1 MKILFII
8 TGSIAVSKCYDILDE
23 LKKHKI
29 EVNCLIT
36 NNAKKLLNTKKIKQ
50 NIYGKIYTDIS
61 EKKEKMLHINL
72 SRKTILIVV
81 CPSTANTIAKFAN
94 GYGDNLASTTLLA
107 SNKPIIIIPAM
118 NTMMWNNP
126 INEKNVKYLQS
137 IGVDFIGPII
147 GRLKCGEYGMGR
159 IEDVKNIVSILISSI
174 ETTKKFINKKCLITA
189 GPTVENIDPIRY
201 ISNYSSGKQG
211 YEIAN
216 QLARKGADIIL
227 ISGPTNIQAPSNVK
241 LIRVTTAEEML
252 IQTNK
257 YNKKIDIAVFC
268 AAVADFKIKKISSK
282 KIKKDKLMSL
292 KLIKNIDILKKI
304 STQKK
309 NRPKYVV
316 GFSAE
321 TDNQILAKKKLKEKN
336 CDMIV
341 YNKISRKNKV
351 FGLDQ
356 NKISI
361 LTKNKIRNYPKSSK
375 FNCAN
380 LIVNSIY
387 NEIKNK

>member
-50 NIYGKIYTDIS
+50 NIYGKIYTDSS

-72 SRKTILIVV
+72 SRKTRLIVV

-118 NTMMWNNP
+118 NAMMWNNP

-147 GRLKCGEYGMGR
+147 GKLKCGEYGMGR
-159 IEDVKNIVSILISSI
+159 IENVKNIVSFLISKL

-201 ISNYSSGKQG
+201 VSNYSSGKQG

-216 QLARKGADIIL
+216 QLARKGADVIL
-227 ISGPTNIQAPSNVK
+227 ISGPTKIQPPSNVK

-268 AAVADFKIKKISSK
+268 AAVADFKIRKISSK
-282 KIKKDKLMSL
+282 KIKKDKLKSL

-309 NRPKYVV
+309 NRPKYIV

-321 TDNQILAKKKLKEKN
+321 TDNKILAKKKLKEKN

-351 FGLDQ
+351 FGLDE
-356 NKISI
+356 NKISV
-361 LTKNKIRNYPKSSK
+361 LTKNKIINYAKSSK
-375 FNCAN
+375 FKCAT
-380 LIVNSIY
+380 LIIDSIY

>member
-8 TGSIAVSKCYDILDE
+8 TGSIAVSKCYDILSA
-23 LKKHKI
+23 LKKNKI

-36 NNAKKLLNTKKIKQ
+36 NNAKKLLNTLKIKK
-50 NIYGKIYTDIS
+50 NIAGKIYTEAS

-72 SRKTILIVV
+72 SRKNDLIVV

-107 SNKPIIIIPAM
+107 ANKSIIFIPAM
-118 NTMMWNNP
+118 NSMMWNNP
-126 INEKNVKYLQS
+126 INKKNVQYLKS
-137 IGVDFIGPII
+137 IGVDFIGPKV

-159 IEDVKNIVSILISSI
+159 IEDVKNIVSMLISRV
-174 ETTKKFINKKCLITA
+174 ETNNQFINKKCLITA
-189 GPTVENIDPIRY
+189 GPTIEDIDPVRY

-227 ISGPTNIQAPSNVK
+227 ISGPTNIQPPSNVK
-241 LIRVTTAEEML
+241 IIKVRTADEML

-268 AAVADFKIKKISSK
+268 AAVADFKIRKISSK
-282 KIKKDKLMSL
+282 KIKKDKLKSL

-309 NRPKYVV
+309 NRPKYIV

-321 TDNQILAKKKLKEKN
+321 TDNKILAKKKLKEKN

-341 YNKISRKNKV
+341 YNKISKTNKV
-351 FGLDQ
+351 FGLDE
-356 NKISI
+356 NKISV
-361 LTKNKIRNYPKSSK
+361 LTKNKIINYAKSSK
-375 FNCAN
+375 FKCAT
-380 LIVNSIY
+380 LIIDSIY

>member
-8 TGSIAVSKCYDILDE
+8 TGSIAVSKCYDILSA
-23 LKKHKI
+23 LKKNKI

-36 NNAKKLLNTKKIKQ
+36 NNAKKLLNTLKIKK
-50 NIYGKIYTDIS
+50 NISGKIYTDTS

-72 SRKTILIVV
+72 SRKNDLIVV

-107 SNKPIIIIPAM
+107 ANKSIIFIPAM
-118 NTMMWNNP
+118 NSMMWNNP
-126 INEKNVKYLQS
+126 VNKKNVQYLKS
-137 IGVDFIGPII
+137 IGVDFIGPKI

-159 IEDVKNIVSILISSI
+159 IENVKYIVSMLISRI
-174 ETTKKFINKKCLITA
+174 ETTNQFINKKCLITA
-189 GPTVENIDPIRY
+189 GPTVENIDPVRY

-227 ISGPTNIQAPSNVK
+227 ISGPTNIQPPSNVK
-241 LIRVTTAEEML
+241 IIKVRTADEML

-268 AAVADFKIKKISSK
+268 AAVADFKIRKISSK
-282 KIKKDKLMSL
+282 KIKKDKLKSL

-309 NRPKYVV
+309 NRPKYIV

-321 TDNQILAKKKLKEKN
+321 TDNKILAKRKLKEKN

-341 YNKISRKNKV
+341 YNKISKKNKV
-351 FGLDQ
+351 FGLDE
-356 NKISI
+356 NKISV
-361 LTKNKIRNYPKSSK
+361 LTKNKIINYAKSSK
-375 FNCAN
+375 FKCAT
-380 LIVNSIY
+380 LIIDSIY

>member
-8 TGSIAVSKCYDILDE
+8 TGSIAVSKCYDILSA
-23 LKKHKI
+23 LKKNKI

-36 NNAKKLLNTKKIKQ
+36 NNAKKLLNTLKIKK
-50 NIYGKIYTDIS
+50 NISGKIYTDTS

-72 SRKTILIVV
+72 SRKNDLIVV

-107 SNKPIIIIPAM
+107 ANKSIIFIPAM
-118 NTMMWNNP
+118 NSMMWNNP
-126 INEKNVKYLQS
+126 INKKNVQYLKS
-137 IGVDFIGPII
+137 IGVDFIGPKI

-159 IEDVKNIVSILISSI
+159 IEDVKHIVSMLISRI
-174 ETTKKFINKKCLITA
+174 ETTNQFINKKCLITA
-189 GPTVENIDPIRY
+189 GPTVENIDPVRY

-227 ISGPTNIQAPSNVK
+227 ISGPTNIQPPSNVK
-241 LIRVTTAEEML
+241 LIKVRTADEML

-268 AAVADFKIKKISSK
+268 AAVADFKIRKISSK
-282 KIKKDKLMSL
+282 KIKKDKLKSL

-309 NRPKYVV
+309 NRPKYIV

-321 TDNQILAKKKLKEKN
+321 TENKILAKRKLKEKN

-351 FGLDQ
+351 FGLDE
-356 NKISI
+356 NKISV
-361 LTKNKIRNYPKSSK
+361 LTKNKIINYAKSSK
-375 FNCAN
+375 FKCAT
-380 LIVNSIY
+380 LIIDSIY

>member
-8 TGSIAVSKCYDILDE
+8 TGSIAVSKCYDILSA
-23 LKKHKI
+23 LKKNKI

-36 NNAKKLLNTKKIKQ
+36 NNAKKLLNTLKIKK
-50 NIYGKIYTDIS
+50 NISGKIFTEAS

-72 SRKTILIVV
+72 SRKNDLIVV

-107 SNKPIIIIPAM
+107 ANKSIIFIPAM
-118 NTMMWNNP
+118 NSMMWNNP
-126 INEKNVKYLQS
+126 INKKNVQYLKS
-137 IGVDFIGPII
+137 IGVDFIGPKI

-159 IEDVKNIVSILISSI
+159 IEDVNHIVSMLISRI
-174 ETTKKFINKKCLITA
+174 ETNHQFINKKCLITA
-189 GPTVENIDPIRY
+189 GPTVENIDPVRY

-227 ISGPTNIQAPSNVK
+227 ISGPTNIQPPSNVK
-241 LIRVTTAEEML
+241 LIKVRTADEML

-268 AAVADFKIKKISSK
+268 AAVADFKIRKISSK
-282 KIKKDKLMSL
+282 KIKKDKLKSL

-309 NRPKYVV
+309 NRPKYIV

-351 FGLDQ
+351 FGLDE
-356 NKISI
+356 NKISV
-361 LTKNKIRNYPKSSK
+361 LTKNKIINYAKSSK
-375 FNCAN
+375 FKCAT
-380 LIVNSIY
+380 LIIDSIY

>member
-8 TGSIAVSKCYDILDE
+8 TGSIAVSKCYDILSA
-23 LKKHKI
+23 LKKNKI

-36 NNAKKLLNTKKIKQ
+36 NNAKKLLNTLKIKK
-50 NIYGKIYTDIS
+50 NISGKIYTDAS

-72 SRKTILIVV
+72 SRKNDLIVV

-107 SNKPIIIIPAM
+107 ANKSIIFIPAM
-118 NTMMWNNP
+118 NSMMWNNP
-126 INEKNVKYLQS
+126 LNKKNVQYLRS
-137 IGVDFIGPII
+137 IGVDFIGPKI
-147 GRLKCGEYGMGR
+147 GKLKCGEYGMGR
-159 IEDVKNIVSILISSI
+159 IEDVKNIVSVLISSI
-174 ETTKKFINKKCLITA
+174 ETKKKFVNKKCLITA
-189 GPTVENIDPIRY
+189 GPTQENIDPVRY

-216 QLARKGADIIL
+216 QLARKGAEIIL
-227 ISGPTNIQAPSNVK
+227 ISGPTNIEPPSNVK
-241 LIRVTTAEEML
+241 LIKVRTADEML

-257 YNKKIDIAVFC
+257 YNKKIDIAIFC

-321 TDNQILAKKKLKEKN
+321 TDSKILAKKKLKEKN

-351 FGLDQ
+351 FGLDE
-356 NKISI
+356 NKISV
-361 LTKNKIRNYPKSSK
+361 LTKYKTTNYAKSSK
-375 FNCAN
+375 LKCAT
-380 LIVNSIY
+380 LVIDSIY

>member
-8 TGSIAVSKCYDILDE
+8 TGSIAVSKCYYILSA
-23 LKKHKI
+23 LKKNEI

-36 NNAKKLLNTKKIKQ
+36 NNAKKLLNTLKIKK
-50 NIYGKIYTDIS
+50 NISGKIYTEAS

-72 SRKTILIVV
+72 SRKNDLIVV

-107 SNKPIIIIPAM
+107 ANKSIIFIPAM
-118 NTMMWNNP
+118 NSMMWNNP
-126 INEKNVKYLQS
+126 INKKNVQYLKS
-137 IGVDFIGPII
+137 IGVDFIGPKI

-159 IEDVKNIVSILISSI
+159 IEDVKNIISILISRI
-174 ETTKKFINKKCLITA
+174 ETNNKFFNKKCLITA
-189 GPTVENIDPIRY
+189 GPTIENIDPVRY

-216 QLARKGADIIL
+216 QLARKGADVIL
-227 ISGPTNIQAPSNVK
+227 ISGPTNIQPPSNLKIIKV
-241 LIRVTTAEEML
+241 RTADEML

-268 AAVADFKIKKISSK
+268 AAVADFKIRKISSK
-282 KIKKDKLMSL
+282 KIKKDKLKSL

-309 NRPKYVV
+309 NRPKYIV

-321 TDNQILAKKKLKEKN
+321 TDNKILAKRKLKEKN

-341 YNKISRKNKV
+341 YNKISKKNKV
-351 FGLDQ
+351 FGLDE
-356 NKISI
+356 NKISV
-361 LTKNKIRNYPKSSK
+361 LTKNKIINYAKSSK
-375 FNCAN
+375 FKCAT
-380 LIVNSIY
+380 LIIDSIY

>member
-8 TGSIAVSKCYDILDE
+8 TGSIAVSKCYDILSA
-23 LKKHKI
+23 LKKNKI
-29 EVNCLIT
+29 EVSCIIT
-36 NNAKKLLNTKKIKQ
+36 NNAKKLLNISTVKQ
-50 NIYGKIYTDIS
+50 NISGKIYTDRS

-72 SRKTILIVV
+72 SRKNNLIVV
-81 CPSTANTIAKFAN
+81 CPSTANTIAKFAK

-107 SNKPIIIIPAM
+107 SNKPIIFIPAM

-126 INEKNVKYLQS
+126 INKKNVQYLQS
-137 IGVDFIGPII
+137 IGVDFIGPKI
-147 GRLKCGEYGMGR
+147 GKLKCGEYGMGR
-159 IEDVKNIVSILISSI
+159 IEDVKHIVNILISRLKI
-174 ETTKKFINKKCLITA
+174 NKNFINKKFLITA

-216 QLARKGADIIL
+216 QLAKRGAEIIL
-227 ISGPTNIQAPSNVK
+227 ISGPTNIQPPSNVK
-241 LIRVTTAEEML
+241 LIKVRTADEML

-257 YNKKIDIAVFC
+257 YNKKIDVAVFC

-282 KIKKDKLMSL
+282 KIKKDKLKSL
-292 KLIKNIDILKKI
+292 KLIQNIDILKKI

-309 NRPKYVV
+309 SRPKYVV

-321 TDNQILAKKKLKEKN
+321 TDSKILAKKKLKEKN

-341 YNKISRKNKV
+341 YNKISNNNKV
-351 FGLDQ
+351 FGLDE

-361 LTKNKIRNYPKSSK
+361 LTKNKIVNYAKSSK
-375 FNCAN
+375 FKCAT
-380 LIVNSIY
+380 LIIDSIY

>member
-8 TGSIAVSKCYDILDE
+8 TGSIAVSKCYSILSE
-23 LKKHKI
+23 LKHNKI
-29 EVNCLIT
+29 EVNCILT
-36 NNAKKLLNTKKIKQ
+36 NNAKKLINTSKIKQ
-50 NIYGKIYTDIS
+50 NISGKIYTDTN

-72 SRKTILIVV
+72 SRKNNLIVV

-107 SNKPIIIIPAM
+107 SNKPIIFIPAM
-118 NTMMWNNP
+118 NRMMWNNP
-126 INEKNVKYLQS
+126 INKKNVEYLQS
-137 IGVDFIGPII
+137 IGVDFIGPKI
-147 GRLKCGEYGMGR
+147 GRLKCGEYGIGR
-159 IEDVKNIVSILISSI
+159 IEAVKHIVSILISRLL
-174 ETTKKFINKKCLITA
+174 TNKKFINKKILITA
-189 GPTVENIDPIRY
+189 GPTIENIDPIRY

-216 QLARKGADIIL
+216 QLAKKGADIIL
-227 ISGPTNIQAPSNVK
+227 ISGPTNVQPPLNVK
-241 LIRVTTAEEML
+241 LIKVRTADEML

-257 YNKKIDIAVFC
+257 YNKKIDVAVFC

-282 KIKKDKLMSL
+282 KIKKDELTSL

-321 TDNQILAKKKLKEKN
+321 TDSKILAKKKLKEKN

-341 YNKISRKNKV
+341 YNKINKNNKV
-351 FGLDQ
+351 FGLDE

-361 LTKNKIRNYPKSSK
+361 LTKNKITNHAKSSK
-375 FNCAN
+375 LKCAT
-380 LIVNSIY
+380 LIIDSIY

>member
-8 TGSIAVSKCYDILDE
+8 TGSIAVSKCYDILSA
-23 LKKHKI
+23 LRKNKI

-36 NNAKKLLNTKKIKQ
+36 NNAKKLLNTLKIKK
-50 NIYGKIYTDIS
+50 NISGKIYTDTS

-72 SRKTILIVV
+72 SRKNDLIVV

-107 SNKPIIIIPAM
+107 ANKSIIFIPAM
-118 NTMMWNNP
+118 NSMMWNNP
-126 INEKNVKYLQS
+126 VNKKNVQYLKS
-137 IGVDFIGPII
+137 IGVDFIGPKV

-159 IEDVKNIVSILISSI
+159 IEDVKHIISMLISRI
-174 ETTKKFINKKCLITA
+174 ETNHQFINKKCLITA
-189 GPTVENIDPIRY
+189 GPTVENIDPVRY

-227 ISGPTNIQAPSNVK
+227 ISGPTNIQPPSNVK
-241 LIRVTTAEEML
+241 IIKVRTADEML

-268 AAVADFKIKKISSK
+268 AAVADFKIRKISSK
-282 KIKKDKLMSL
+282 KIKKEKLKSL

-304 STQKK
+304 SSQKK
-309 NRPKYVV
+309 NRPKYIV
-316 GFSAE
+316 GFAAE
-321 TDNQILAKKKLKEKN
+321 TAGKILAKKKLKEKN

-351 FGLDQ
+351 FGLDD
-356 NKISI
+356 NRISV
-361 LTKNKIRNYPKSSK
+361 LTKNKIINYAKSSK
-375 FNCAN
+375 FKCAT
-380 LIVNSIY
+380 LIIDSIY